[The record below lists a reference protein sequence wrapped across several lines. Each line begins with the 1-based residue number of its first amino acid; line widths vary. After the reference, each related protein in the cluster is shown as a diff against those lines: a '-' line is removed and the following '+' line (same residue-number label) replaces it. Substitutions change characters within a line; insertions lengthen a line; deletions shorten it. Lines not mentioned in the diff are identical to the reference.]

1 MRLRPLR
8 ADRARRTGFAVPPL
22 SLLYKA
28 AQEDLWNFTK
38 KSNCRNAP
46 SAAAPPR
53 WRRKTT
59 GRSTSC
65 LDCGAHT
72 ADIRYASGD
81 TRRDAAQ
88 RAAHLWNIGKVLSSN
103 PGD

>member
-1 MRLRPLR
+1 ME
-8 ADRARRTGFAVPPL
+8 
-22 SLLYKA
+22 LYEEIELQECPICGGPA
-28 AQEDLWNFTK
+28 ALEEENGWSFYV
-38 KSNCRNAP
+38 A
-46 SAAAPPR
+46 
-53 WRRKTT
+53 
-59 GRSTSC
+59 C

>member
-1 MRLRPLR
+1 ME
-8 ADRARRTGFAVPPL
+8 
-22 SLLYKA
+22 LYEEIELQECPICGGPA
-28 AQEDLWNFTK
+28 ALEEDIDWSFYV
-38 KSNCRNAP
+38 A
-46 SAAAPPR
+46 
-53 WRRKTT
+53 
-59 GRSTSC
+59 C

>member
-1 MRLRPLR
+1 ME
-8 ADRARRTGFAVPPL
+8 
-22 SLLYKA
+22 LYEEIELQECPICGAPA
-28 AQEDLWNFTK
+28 ALEEENDWSFYV
-38 KSNCRNAP
+38 A
-46 SAAAPPR
+46 
-53 WRRKTT
+53 
-59 GRSTSC
+59 C

>member
-1 MRLRPLR
+1 ME
-8 ADRARRTGFAVPPL
+8 
-22 SLLYKA
+22 LYEEIELQECPICGGPA
-28 AQEDLWNFTK
+28 ALKEENDWSFYV
-38 KSNCRNAP
+38 A
-46 SAAAPPR
+46 
-53 WRRKTT
+53 
-59 GRSTSC
+59 C

>member
-1 MRLRPLR
+1 ME
-8 ADRARRTGFAVPPL
+8 
-22 SLLYKA
+22 LYEEIELQECPICGGPA
-28 AQEDLWNFTK
+28 ALEEENDWSFYV
-38 KSNCRNAP
+38 A
-46 SAAAPPR
+46 
-53 WRRKTT
+53 
-59 GRSTSC
+59 C

-88 RAAHLWNIGKVLSSN
+88 RAVHLWNIGKVLSSN

>member
-1 MRLRPLR
+1 MELYEEIELQECPIC
-8 ADRARRTGFAVPPL
+8 GVP
-22 SLLYKA
+22 A
-28 AQEDLWNFTK
+28 ALEEENDWSFYV
-38 KSNCRNAP
+38 A
-46 SAAAPPR
+46 
-53 WRRKTT
+53 
-59 GRSTSC
+59 C